1 MKNNKIV
8 IYSKKDCI
16 YCQKAIKLLK
26 SINVKYD
33 EIKLNIENKEHVEW
47 IDELKRMYN
56 HHTFPFITVKL
67 YNSNNGIEDRFIG
80 GYIDLERAYNT
91 MYLHTLVEVEDE
103 YIIF

>member
-1 MKNNKIV
+1 MKNNKVV

-26 SINVKYD
+26 NINVKYD
-33 EIKLNIENKEHVEW
+33 EIKLNIENEEHIEW
-47 IDELKRMYN
+47 IKELKVMYN

-67 YNSNNGIEDRFIG
+67 YNGNDIEDKFIG
-80 GYIDLERAYNT
+80 GYTDLERTYNT
-91 MYLHTLVEVEDE
+91 MYLHTLLEVEDD